1 MRPAAKF
8 EVLGAVPGTT
18 KANMQAQNHSNQ
30 PTSAH
35 IVLLIDTGLPKS
47 DLVAPVTPPPGLHA
61 SLSGITLGVP
71 VIVDGKTIVRRSD
84 RIGEASFAI
93 RTERC
98 SFLVDPKGVA
108 GPEPGGAVLERN
120 FLCEADRGV
129 PAVYP
134 YAVRACCVCADD
146 GM

>member
-1 MRPAAKF
+1 MKF
-8 EVLGAVPGTT
+8 WAPPCR
-18 KANMQAQNHSNQ
+18 APQ
-30 PTSAH
+30 PH

-47 DLVAPVTPPPGLHA
+47 DLAAPVKPPPGLHA

-120 FLCEADRGV
+120 FLWEADRGV
-129 PAVYP
+129 PAV
-134 YAVRACCVCADD
+134 
-146 GM
+146 